1 MTNRS
6 RAFLSPRVVGLLAA
20 AALGPTTA
28 RAAGPSIEEAIRA
41 AWRVHPGLAASAA
54 QVAASREDAAAAR
67 DARLPSLTLSAR
79 VIGTDEPVGAF
90 GIRMDEQRITQ
101 SDFTPARLNGPPFIG
116 GFGAGATLGQPI
128 YAGGRIAAGRR
139 AAEAQAEAEASRHDR
154 ERDQVA
160 LAVVEAYFSTQV
172 AAEGVRYA
180 DDQLQNARE
189 TERFVTARNREGL
202 ALDADVARATAF
214 RAQAEAERATATQRL
229 SSARSALALLS
240 GDELAGAE
248 LSTPVDG
255 AMPSPPAV
263 GDESRE
269 ARADLRAARLR
280 LDAARGAER
289 AARGNLLPQLL
300 AQASVET
307 MRSDVDQ
314 GATWFTVALVA
325 RWQLGLP
332 DYRSAQAARARSRAA
347 DEALRW
353 QERQAR
359 REVAEAHRAVEAADA
374 RVASARE
381 AVAASES
388 ARRLRLA
395 RHRQGLLPLTDVLD
409 AEAGLAGARALLL
422 RSQLEA
428 RMARA
433 QLALSLGIPIE
444 GVRS

>member
-1 MTNRS
+1 
-6 RAFLSPRVVGLLAA
+6 
-20 AALGPTTA
+20 
-28 RAAGPSIEEAIRA
+28 
-41 AWRVHPGLAASAA
+41 
-54 QVAASREDAAAAR
+54 
-67 DARLPSLTLSAR
+67 
-79 VIGTDEPVGAF
+79 
-90 GIRMDEQRITQ
+90 
-101 SDFTPARLNGPPFIG
+101 
-116 GFGAGATLGQPI
+116 
-128 YAGGRIAAGRR
+128 
-139 AAEAQAEAEASRHDR
+139 
-154 ERDQVA
+154 
-160 LAVVEAYFSTQV
+160 VEAYFSTQV